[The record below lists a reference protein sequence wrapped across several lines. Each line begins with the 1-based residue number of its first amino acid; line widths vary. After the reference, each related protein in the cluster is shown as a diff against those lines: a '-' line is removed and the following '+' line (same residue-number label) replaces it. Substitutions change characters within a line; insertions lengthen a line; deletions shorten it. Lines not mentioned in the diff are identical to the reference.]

1 MLKHDT
7 IKISIS
13 YRNKTHYLKLGYN
26 PILNKDLEIKTEH
39 LPSSSHVRVDVIC
52 ALCSTENNIMY
63 DKYINNVSRQGF
75 YGCRKCSRQKAAM
88 TSLDK
93 YGVDNY
99 SKTNECRERVE
110 KTNMEKYG
118 FKTNLLTPKH
128 KEITRNILFDKYGT
142 ENFWEIRRP
151 NGKNKLIIN
160 ENIIKTMIINSE
172 DLYTTIYMDN
182 NFHLYRNECR
192 RITNT
197 NSKLLIENWDGL
209 DFYTNDDI
217 SDNFNLD
224 FNDSNY
230 PTIDHKTSIY
240 FGYNNGI
247 SSTEIGS
254 IENLC
259 ITKRSLNSKKRD
271 LCEKEFLE
279 KLKSQS

>member
-1 MLKHDT
+1 M
-7 IKISIS
+7 KIFIS

-39 LPSSSHVRVDVIC
+39 LPSSSHVRVDAIC
-52 ALCSTENNIMY
+52 AICSSENNLMY
-63 DKYINNVSRQGF
+63 YKYIYNVNRQGF

-99 SKTNECRERVE
+99 SKTDEYKERVE

-118 FKTNLLTPKH
+118 FKTNLLTPEH
-128 KEITRNILFDKYGT
+128 KEISKNILLEKYGT

-151 NGKNKLIIN
+151 NGKNKLVIN

-172 DLYTTIYMDN
+172 DLYTTVYMDN
-182 NFHLYRNECR
+182 DFHLYRNECR

-197 NSKLLIENWDGL
+197 NLKLLMGNWDGL
-209 DFYTNDDI
+209 DYYTKDDI
-217 SDNFNLD
+217 LDNFNLD
-224 FNDSNY
+224 FNDPNY

-247 SSTEIGS
+247 SSAEIGS

-259 ITKRSLNSKKRD
+259 MTKRTINSKKRD

-279 KLKSQS
+279 KLKNQS